1 MSPDVRLDE
10 AGLRNE
16 EPKAQPEL
24 PKISKAVM
32 TIEKDDVDQKNIKG
46 SKDNN
51 AVTKSNIIDKLKEIL
66 RQ

>member
-16 EPKAQPEL
+16 EQETP
-24 PKISKAVM
+24 S
-32 TIEKDDVDQKNIKG
+32 IERRRQVQEHPQTVEEEVVVQNK
-46 SKDNN
+46 
-51 AVTKSNIIDKLKEIL
+51 NIIDKLKEIL